1 MKLFVDN
8 WRKFRKNVLNEGGFS
23 RIRQI
28 MLGQVP
34 SVDTV
39 GLLTAENPDGQPASP
54 QENAALMKDLK
65 DSLKLMKIGYTDIGG
80 SFGSPEKSVF
90 IMNISRDDVAML
102 GRKFDQEAV
111 IWGQKQR
118 DGEGEPF
125 YRFEYIEG
133 DRTVQT
139 RDVSLSDQGVQSL
152 GDFYSE
158 KGGRKFVIP
167 FFDGDYENASPA
179 DGGRRLS
186 FEPDELSDDDEAKEL
201 AESIN
206 KRNKHLLDPNRT
218 IKSKWHHRNIMREE
232 MKRLEERLR
241 S

>member
-1 MKLFVDN
+1 MKSFVEN
-8 WRKFRKNVLNEGGFS
+8 WRKFRKKVLNEGGFS

-39 GLLTAENPDGQPASP
+39 GILTAENPDGRLASP
-54 QENAALMKDLK
+54 QTNASLMRDLKNSLRLMKV
-65 DSLKLMKIGYTDIGG
+65 GYTDIAG
-80 SFGSPEKSVF
+80 SFGSPEKSVL

-102 GRKFDQEAV
+102 GKKFDQEAV

-118 DGEGEPF
+118 KEEGDPF

-139 RDVSLSDQGVQSL
+139 RDVSLSDQSVQSL

-167 FFDGDYENASPA
+167 FFDDDYEHASPTDA
-179 DGGRRLS
+179 GRRLS
-186 FEPDELSDDDEAKEL
+186 FEPGEIPDDDEAKAL
-201 AESIN
+201 VESIKTRN
-206 KRNKHLLDPNRT
+206 KRLLDINRT
-218 IKSKWHHRNIMREE
+218 IKSKWHHRSIMREE
-232 MKRLEERLR
+232 MRRLERLIR
-241 S
+241 P